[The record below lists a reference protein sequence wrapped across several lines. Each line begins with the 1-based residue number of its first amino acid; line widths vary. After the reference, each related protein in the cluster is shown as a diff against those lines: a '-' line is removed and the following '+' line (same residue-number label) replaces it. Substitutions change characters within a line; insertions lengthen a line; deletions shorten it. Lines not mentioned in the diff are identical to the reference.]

1 METNL
6 DKVGQKALRT
16 YLRRTRDVRSESA
29 PTDRAIPQR
38 PGGDQV
44 SLSSRGQ
51 EIQRVRAHLR
61 ELPDVRREKVEAIR
75 RQIEQGTYRVS
86 AEAVAEKVLEAYRA
100 ASATAGQAPE
110 APSAQ

>member
-6 DKVGQKALRT
+6 DKIGQKAVRT
-16 YLRRTRDVRSESA
+16 YLQRTREVRAEPD
-29 PTDRAIPQR
+29 PTDRAAPRQ

-51 EIQRVRAHLR
+51 EIQRVRARLK

-100 ASATAGQAPE
+100 ASTPAGQAPG
-110 APSAQ
+110 APGAE